1 MFISLEGIDGSG
13 KTTQAKLLA
22 KALGE
27 GVVLVREPGG
37 TEAGERIR
45 SLLKDPNLELDPL
58 AELLLFCAARAELV
72 AQVVGPARESGRD
85 VVCDRF
91 SDSSVAYQGVA
102 RGLGAE
108 RVEEICDLATGGVWP
123 DLTILLRI
131 EPDRA
136 AKRIGRRK
144 ADRFEEEGIELQRLV
159 AEGYDEVARRHPE
172 RVRVVDAEGDRD
184 SVHAAVLACAQG
196 GEGLMEAAASS
207 PAIPEALARGDP
219 PSAAGARG
227 PGRGARLARPCL
239 HLSRPA
245 RGRQGAPPP
254 GRSRRSCS
262 PRAPPIPRTPAAAPC
277 SIPRPI
283 RTSPGCARRAPSTWS
298 RTSGSR

>member
-27 GVVLVREPGG
+27 DVVLVREPGG

-45 SLLKDPNLELDPL
+45 QVLKDPTLELDPL

-72 AQVVGPARESGRD
+72 AKVVGPAREAGRD

-131 EPDRA
+131 DPDRT

-144 ADRFEEEGIELQRLV
+144 ADRFEEEGIELQRRV

-172 RVRVVDAEGDRD
+172 RGRVVDADGHRGT
-184 SVHAAVLACAQG
+184 VHASVLAEVRAVSMRG
-196 GEGLMEAAASS
+196 RAS
-207 PAIPEALARGDP
+207 
-219 PSAAGARG
+219 
-227 PGRGARLARPCL
+227 ARPV
-239 HLSRPA
+239 
-245 RGRQGAPPP
+245 
-254 GRSRRSCS
+254 
-262 PRAPPIPRTPAAAPC
+262 
-277 SIPRPI
+277 
-283 RTSPGCARRAPSTWS
+283 
-298 RTSGSR
+298 

>member
-22 KALGE
+22 GALG
-27 GVVLVREPGG
+27 GDVVLVREPGG

-45 SLLKDPNLELDPL
+45 GLLKDPGLELDPL

-72 AQVVGPARESGRD
+72 AEVIGPARDGSRD

-91 SDSSVAYQGVA
+91 SDSSVAYQGSA

-131 EPDRA
+131 DPERA
-136 AKRIGRRK
+136 AARIGRRK
-144 ADRFEEEGIELQRLV
+144 ADRFEGEGIELQRLV

-172 RVRVVDAEGDRD
+172 RVRVVDADGDRD
-184 SVHAAVLACAQG
+184 AVHEAVLAEVQG
-196 GEGLMEAAASS
+196 V
-207 PAIPEALARGDP
+207 
-219 PSAAGARG
+219 
-227 PGRGARLARPCL
+227 
-239 HLSRPA
+239 
-245 RGRQGAPPP
+245 
-254 GRSRRSCS
+254 
-262 PRAPPIPRTPAAAPC
+262 RA
-277 SIPRPI
+277 
-283 RTSPGCARRAPSTWS
+283 
-298 RTSGSR
+298 

>member
-22 KALGE
+22 RALGDD
-27 GVVLVREPGG
+27 VFLVREPGG
-37 TEAGERIR
+37 TETGERIR
-45 SLLKDPNLELDPL
+45 GLLKDPSLDLDPL

-72 AQVVGPARESGRD
+72 AQVVGPARDAGRD

-123 DLTILLRI
+123 DLTILLRMD
-131 EPDRA
+131 PDRA

-159 AEGYDEVARRHPE
+159 AEGYDEVARRHRE
-172 RVRVVDAEGDRD
+172 RVRVVDADGNRD
-184 SVHAAVLACAQG
+184 VVHAAVLAEVQG
-196 GEGLMEAAASS
+196 VTA
-207 PAIPEALARGDP
+207 
-219 PSAAGARG
+219 
-227 PGRGARLARPCL
+227 
-239 HLSRPA
+239 
-245 RGRQGAPPP
+245 
-254 GRSRRSCS
+254 
-262 PRAPPIPRTPAAAPC
+262 
-277 SIPRPI
+277 
-283 RTSPGCARRAPSTWS
+283 
-298 RTSGSR
+298 

>member
-1 MFISLEGIDGSG
+1 MQVVQELVERSEPIGRLAWLVMFISLEGIDGSG

-22 KALGE
+22 KALGDD
-27 GVVLVREPGG
+27 VVLVREPGG
-37 TEAGERIR
+37 TETGERIR
-45 SLLKDPNLELDPL
+45 QVLKDPSLELDPL

-72 AQVVGPARESGRD
+72 AQVVGPERDAGHD

-102 RGLGAE
+102 RGLGPE

-144 ADRFEEEGIELQRLV
+144 ADRFEEEGIELQRRV

-172 RVRVVDAEGDRD
+172 RVRVVDADGNRD
-184 SVHAAVLACAQG
+184 SVHAAVLA
-196 GEGLMEAAASS
+196 EVRAAST
-207 PAIPEALARGDP
+207 RGRA
-219 PSAAGARG
+219 S
-227 PGRGARLARPCL
+227 ARPV
-239 HLSRPA
+239 S
-245 RGRQGAPPP
+245 
-254 GRSRRSCS
+254 
-262 PRAPPIPRTPAAAPC
+262 
-277 SIPRPI
+277 
-283 RTSPGCARRAPSTWS
+283 
-298 RTSGSR
+298 

>member
-37 TEAGERIR
+37 TDAGERIR
-45 SLLKDPNLELDPL
+45 GLLKDPNLELDPL

-72 AQVVGPARESGRD
+72 AQVVAPARESGRE
-85 VVCDRF
+85 VICDRF

-102 RGLGAE
+102 RGLGAD

-123 DLTILLRI
+123 DVTILLRI
-131 EPDRA
+131 KPDRA

-159 AEGYDEVARRHPE
+159 AEGYDEVARRHPD
-172 RVRVVDAEGDRD
+172 RVLVVNADGDRD
-184 SVHAAVLACAQG
+184 TVHAAVLG
-196 GEGLMEAAASS
+196 
-207 PAIPEALARGDP
+207 AL
-219 PSAAGARG
+219 
-227 PGRGARLARPCL
+227 
-239 HLSRPA
+239 
-245 RGRQGAPPP
+245 
-254 GRSRRSCS
+254 
-262 PRAPPIPRTPAAAPC
+262 RAVRV
-277 SIPRPI
+277 
-283 RTSPGCARRAPSTWS
+283 
-298 RTSGSR
+298 

>member
-37 TEAGERIR
+37 TDAGERIR
-45 SLLKDPNLELDPL
+45 GLLKDPNLDLDPL
-58 AELLLFCAARAELV
+58 AELLLFCTARAELV
-72 AQVVGPARESGRD
+72 AEVVGPAREAGRD

-102 RGLGAE
+102 RGLGSE

-123 DLTILLRI
+123 DVTILLRMD
-131 EPDRA
+131 PDRT

-159 AEGYDEVARRHPE
+159 AEAYDQIARRHPE
-172 RVRVVDAEGDRD
+172 RVRVVDADGGRD
-184 SVHAAVLACAQG
+184 TVHAAVLA
-196 GEGLMEAAASS
+196 EV
-207 PAIPEALARGDP
+207 
-219 PSAAGARG
+219 
-227 PGRGARLARPCL
+227 
-239 HLSRPA
+239 
-245 RGRQGAPPP
+245 
-254 GRSRRSCS
+254 
-262 PRAPPIPRTPAAAPC
+262 RAVRV
-277 SIPRPI
+277 
-283 RTSPGCARRAPSTWS
+283 
-298 RTSGSR
+298 